1 MANQVDL
8 KKLRRQLVLHE
19 SYARVPY
26 IDDVGKVTAGIG
38 HNLNAHPIE
47 DDIIERW
54 YQQDLADAIEGLDK
68 HLPWWRNLNE
78 VRQRVLIDMA
88 FNMGM
93 GIKGK
98 EGLLSFTN
106 TLACIE
112 AEDWEGAAY
121 GMLVSKWYRQVKTRG
136 ERLRLMM
143 LTGEDPPRG

>member
-1 MANQVDL
+1 MADQVNFA
-8 KKLRRQLVLHE
+8 KLRRQLVLHE
-19 SYARVPY
+19 GYARVPY
-26 IDDVGKVTAGIG
+26 VDSVGKVTGGIG
-38 HNLNAHPIE
+38 HNFNAHPIS
-47 DDIIERW
+47 DAIIELW
-54 YQQDLADAIEGLDK
+54 FQEDLADAIEGLDK

-93 GIKGK
+93 GIPDKT
-98 EGLLSFTN
+98 GLLSFTN

-121 GMLVSKWYRQVKTRG
+121 GMLVSKWYRQVKGRG